1 MATAAG
7 ALGVWDWNFVT
18 NELFVDRKLKSLL
31 GFDDAEIST
40 RPDDW
45 GSRVHPEDLS
55 SAAALVQAC
64 IAGQSDVYELE
75 HRMLHKDGSVKWF
88 LSRGS
93 AVRGTDGVL
102 HRLVGTKVDITERK
116 RAAELF
122 RLAIEAAPAGMITV
136 DSAGTIVLVNAQVEK
151 LFGYERSALIGKPIE
166 MLVPEPFGDDP
177 PGTRE
182 VYGIRND
189 GTRVPIE
196 VGVSR
201 LETWEGP
208 RVLLSV
214 VDIADRQRS
223 ERENRYLMDQL
234 QDLAGSLITAQDAER
249 ARIARDLHDD
259 VSQQLAALSIALSGI
274 EASCRAPCPRTSN
287 CRSTCPRSSSARWR
301 WPRVFAISRT
311 ICIPTCSGTPGWP
324 VPWPSAAWSCR
335 APRRLPLPAPPRET
349 SNRSAKRPRSAC
361 TGLRRRRCTMPSST
375 PVPAMSPSGCSAA
388 PRRSSSR

>member
-136 DSAGTIVLVNAQVEK
+136 DSGRHD
-151 LFGYERSALIGKPIE
+151 RSGQRPGGKAVRLRALRT
-166 MLVPEPFGDDP
+166 D
-177 PGTRE
+177 RE
-182 VYGIRND
+182 
-189 GTRVPIE
+189 
-196 VGVSR
+196 
-201 LETWEGP
+201 
-208 RVLLSV
+208 
-214 VDIADRQRS
+214 ADR
-223 ERENRYLMDQL
+223 D
-234 QDLAGSLITAQDAER
+234 AGS
-249 ARIARDLHDD
+249 
-259 VSQQLAALSIALSGI
+259 
-274 EASCRAPCPRTSN
+274 
-287 CRSTCPRSSSARWR
+287 RS
-301 WPRVFAISRT
+301 
-311 ICIPTCSGTPGWP
+311 
-324 VPWPSAAWSCR
+324 
-335 APRRLPLPAPPRET
+335 
-349 SNRSAKRPRSAC
+349 
-361 TGLRRRRCTMPSST
+361 LRR
-375 PVPAMSPSGCSAA
+375 
-388 PRRSSSR
+388 

>member
-1 MATAAG
+1 
-7 ALGVWDWNFVT
+7 
-18 NELFVDRKLKSLL
+18 
-31 GFDDAEIST
+31 
-40 RPDDW
+40 
-45 GSRVHPEDLS
+45 
-55 SAAALVQAC
+55 
-64 IAGQSDVYELE
+64 
-75 HRMLHKDGSVKWF
+75 MLHKDGSVKWF

-122 RLAIEAAPAGMITV
+122 RLTIEAAPAGMITV

-151 LFGYERSALIGKPIE
+151 LFGYERSALISRPIE
-166 MLVPEPFGDDP
+166 MLVPDSFDDDR

-196 VGVSR
+196 LGVNR
-201 LETWEGP
+201 LDTWEGP
-208 RVLLSV
+208 RILLSV

-259 VSQQLAALSIALSGI
+259 VSQQLAALSIALSGLKRRVAAVPEEVELQIDLSAIQQRAVALAESVRDLSHDLHPDVLRHAGLAGALAQRCMELSRSQAIAATCTAEGDI
-274 EASCRAPCPRTSN
+274 ESIGEEATQCLYRVAQEALHN
-287 CRSTCPRSSSARWR
+287 AVKHAGARHVDLR
-301 WPRVFAISRT
+301 LQRGAETVELTVVDDGQGFDVTEARKSRKGLGLVSINERVRLAGGTLSIVTESRK
-311 ICIPTCSGTPGWP
+311 GTQIQ
-324 VPWPSAAWSCR
+324 VK
-335 APRRLPLPAPPRET
+335 LPAGRHAAT
-349 SNRSAKRPRSAC
+349 IAID
-361 TGLRRRRCTMPSST
+361 
-375 PVPAMSPSGCSAA
+375 VPGRLAAM
-388 PRRSSSR
+388 